1 MAHQQ
6 TPRSHGAK
14 QSISSAGL
22 SPTASQ
28 SKSQQFPSSPSAEK
42 STASLEQSV
51 RKFRFVE
58 ALRSGDTSSISRA
71 IRETAENA
79 PRASIS
85 SVGASA
91 TSALDDTTIL
101 HLAIQCA
108 EFPVIEYVLSEGQ
121 GSIDVNARDKDG
133 NTPLHLAAI
142 QGRTTVVKLLLE
154 QKDINDAIANAQG
167 KLPLDVA
174 RNPEIFQLLQL
185 SRSLFAEAKVKQVQE
200 LIARGN
206 YGALA
211 GVLEEHRVKT
221 VLDINSPEFA
231 SEPFTVQTG
240 GTLLH
245 EAARKKN
252 TNLIQV
258 LLLHGA
264 DPFRRDRKG
273 KLPQSVTNDDAT
285 KAILKNLQQLWLP
298 SVESRRKL
306 CWGRPLHRVRQ
317 VLHPVI
323 L

>member
-1 MAHQQ
+1 MSETGDSTHKRSKSAAALSLLRRNNTRDEESGSEDGRLRQAPSSSNPTLTPINPMAHQQ
-6 TPRSHGAK
+6 SPRGHAAK
-14 QSISSAGL
+14 QSVSSAGL
-22 SPTASQ
+22 SPTASNPPQ
-28 SKSQQFPSSPSAEK
+28 SKPQPVLTSPSADK

-79 PRASIS
+79 PRPSIS
-85 SVGASA
+85 SVSGSSSG
-91 TSALDDTTIL
+91 TLDDTTIL

-108 EFPVIEYVLSEGQ
+108 EFPVIEYVLSDGQ

-154 QKDINDAIANAQG
+154 QKDINDAIANSQG

-206 YGALA
+206 YAALA

-231 SEPFTVQTG
+231 SEPVTVQTG
-240 GTLLH
+240 
-245 EAARKKN
+245 
-252 TNLIQV
+252 
-258 LLLHGA
+258 
-264 DPFRRDRKG
+264 
-273 KLPQSVTNDDAT
+273 
-285 KAILKNLQQLWLP
+285 
-298 SVESRRKL
+298 
-306 CWGRPLHRVRQ
+306 
-317 VLHPVI
+317 
-323 L
+323 